1 MTIVSAIPALRTTA
15 ALAAFLRAERHY
27 DLVEFAP
34 PIDVDEIARLLQIEV
49 TEHADPGAA
58 NTIGKITLSPE
69 GPAKV
74 WINPAENAY
83 GPRRRFTLAH
93 EIAHFCMHRSSDR
106 HEFIDDK
113 STMNRSESYWNSYE
127 SEANRFA
134 AELLMPQQLIESLG
148 RRVIDAYKAEHNTEK
163 MPLTRFIDVMA
174 AKFRVSHPAM
184 EFRLRNVGIGKH
196 K

>member
-1 MTIVSAIPALRTTA
+1 MTIISTIPVLRTTA
-15 ALAAFLRAERHY
+15 ALAAFLTAEHNY
-27 DLVEFAP
+27 DMVELAP
-34 PIDVDEIARLLQIEV
+34 PVDVDEIARLLRIKV
-49 TEHADPGAA
+49 TEHADPSAA
-58 NTIGKITLSPE
+58 NMIGKITLSPE
-69 GPAKV
+69 GPAEV

-93 EIAHFCMHRSSDR
+93 EIAHFCMHRSTDR

-134 AELLMPQQLIESLG
+134 AELLMPQRLIESIG
-148 RRVIDAYKAEHNTEK
+148 RRVIDAYKVEHNTEK
-163 MPLTRFIDVMA
+163 MPLTRFIDLMA
-174 AKFRVSHPAM
+174 TQFRVSHPAM
-184 EFRLRNVGIGKH
+184 EFRLRNVGIGKR